1 MRLCLDC
8 RFMQRLL
15 KPAKAQRRLRMAK
28 SVLVALAVVVAAV
41 TGHAQDRPG
50 VSERL
55 YSAMKWRLIGPFRGG
70 RTLAVSGV
78 AGQPNLYYFGAV
90 GGGVWK
96 TTNSGRTWAPV
107 FDAQQVA
114 SIGALAVSASN
125 PDIVYVGTGEA
136 DMRSDISFGG
146 GVYKSTDAGR
156 TWSSLGLRE
165 TRQIGR
171 VLIDPHNPDIV
182 LVAAL
187 GHAYGPNA
195 ERGVFRSADGGKTW
209 SKVLYKDENTGAIDL
224 AFDPDHARIVYAAL
238 WNTHRPAWSTYAPI
252 NGPGSGLYRSTDGG
266 VTWAELGGHGLPSGQ
281 IGRVGVA
288 VAAGQAGR
296 RVYALIDAEAGGL
309 YRSDDGGESW
319 RLVSTDRRLSIRAWY
334 FSGVTIDPRDPDT
347 VYVANVA
354 LYRSTDGGR
363 SFDAIKGAP
372 GGDDY
377 HQLWIAPDD
386 PRRMIL
392 GSDQG
397 SAISVD
403 GSRTWSS
410 WNNQPTAQFY
420 HVSTDNR
427 FPYYVYGAQQDSGT
441 AAVAS
446 RGDYGRITTRE
457 WYTVGAGESGYVFP
471 DPADP
476 DIVYGG
482 STDGELY
489 RFEKRTGQVEDV
501 SPWPVTWNEGDI
513 SAAKYRYPWTPAF
526 SISPFP
532 PRAIY
537 QGAQVLFR
545 TVNGGRSWTVIS
557 PDLTRNT
564 SHRAGASATT
574 SENETRA
581 ETSGAIYTIAPSP
594 VARGEI
600 WVGTD
605 TGLVQLTRDEGK
617 AWRNVTP
624 EGLPAW
630 SKISVIDAS
639 PFDPASAYAAVDR
652 HEADDVKPYIY
663 RTRDYGKTWKAIT
676 SGLAEPAYVHV
687 VRADPVR
694 RGLLFAGTEFGVA
707 FSLDDG
713 ENWQPMQLNLPV
725 ASIRDL
731 VVKNDDLVVATHGR
745 SFWILDDI
753 TPLRQIDAAVAGAD
767 VYLFKPAVAIRVRAS
782 ENRDTPL
789 PPETA
794 AGENPPAGAI
804 IDYTLASEP
813 PGDVVL
819 EIRDGA
825 GKLVRRFS
833 SGDRT
838 SDTRPRNADEA
849 TTFARYWLQVPPA
862 LARRV
867 GMNRFVWDLRY
878 PKPPALFYEY
888 SIRADPEADTPA
900 EPEGPL
906 VLPGVYQVT
915 LIVAGR
921 SRTAP
926 LTVKQDPR
934 VKVPLASLSE
944 QLSFLMAIGDGMK
957 RSYGAL
963 QQAGD
968 LRRQLKEIGSR
979 LESDPNGKQV
989 LASVRA
995 LDERAQAI
1003 AGRDPRSAD
1012 SDVGFALAAGT
1023 GQASLAT
1030 LNATFAALA
1039 TISGGA
1045 DAAPTVQARE
1055 MFKEARRDLDTQLAA
1070 WLLIRS
1076 TKLQELNRALH
1087 ERGLPAITIGDNGT

>member
-1 MRLCLDC
+1 
-8 RFMQRLL
+8 
-15 KPAKAQRRLRMAK
+15 MAG
-28 SVLVALAVVVAAV
+28 SVLVVLAVAVAAV
-41 TGHAQDRPG
+41 TGQTLGPPG

-55 YSAMKWRLIGPFRGG
+55 YSSMRWRLIGPSRGG
-70 RTLAVSGV
+70 RVLAVSGV
-78 AGQPNLYYFGAV
+78 AGQPNVYYFGAV

-96 TTNSGRTWAPV
+96 TTNGGRTWGPV
-107 FDAQQVA
+107 FDAQPVA

-125 PDIVYVGTGEA
+125 PDIIYVGTGEA
-136 DMRSDISFGG
+136 DMRSDISFGD
-146 GVYKSTDAGR
+146 GVYKSTDAGK
-156 TWSSLGLRE
+156 TWTSVGLRD

-171 VLIDPHNPDIV
+171 VLIDPRNSDTV

-187 GHAYGPNA
+187 GHAYGPNP
-195 ERGVFRSADGGKTW
+195 ERGVFRTADGGKTW

-224 AFDPDHARIVYAAL
+224 AFDPDNPRIVYAAL
-238 WNTHRPAWSTYAPI
+238 WNTRRPPWSNYAPI
-252 NGPGSGLYRSTDGG
+252 SGPGSGLYRSTDGG
-266 VTWAELGGHGLPSGQ
+266 VTWAELGGRGLPSEQVGR
-281 IGRVGVA
+281 IGIA
-288 VAAGQAGR
+288 VAAGQGGR
-296 RVYALIDAEAGGL
+296 RVYALIDTKACGL

-319 RLVSTDRRLSIRAWY
+319 ERASADPRLSSRAWY

-363 SFDAIKGAP
+363 SFGAIKGAP

-377 HQLWIAPDD
+377 HLLWIAPED
-386 PRRMIL
+386 PRRMIV

-397 SAISVD
+397 ATISVD
-403 GSRTWSS
+403 RGRTWSS

-427 FPYYVYGAQQDSGT
+427 YPYYVYGAQQDSGT

-446 RGDYGRITTRE
+446 RGDYGRITSRE
-457 WYTVGAGESGYVFP
+457 WYPVGAGESGYVFP

-489 RFEKRTGQVEDV
+489 RFARRTGQVEDV
-501 SPWPVTWNEGDI
+501 SPWPDTWNEGDI
-513 SAAKYRYPWTPAF
+513 STAKYRYPWTPAVAF
-526 SISPFP
+526 SPFP

-545 TVNGGRSWTVIS
+545 TVNAGRGWTVIS
-557 PDLTRNT
+557 PDLTKNT
-564 SHRAGASATT
+564 SHRAAAAATM
-574 SENETRA
+574 SENESRA
-581 ETSGAIYTIAPSP
+581 ETSGVIYTVAPSP
-594 VARGEI
+594 VARGQI

-617 AWRNVTP
+617 TWRNVTP

-630 SKISVIDAS
+630 SKISIIDAS

-652 HEADDVKPYIY
+652 HEADDLKPYIY
-663 RTRDYGKTWKAIT
+663 GTRDYGKTWKPVT
-676 SGLAEPAYVHV
+676 TGLAEPAYVHV
-687 VRADPVR
+687 VRADPLR
-694 RGLLFAGTEFGVA
+694 KGLLFAGTELGVA
-707 FSLDDG
+707 VSFDDG
-713 ENWQPMQLNLPV
+713 ERWQPLQLNLPV
-725 ASIRDL
+725 TSIRDL

-753 TPLRQIDAAVAGAD
+753 TPLRQIDDAAAAAD

-789 PPETA
+789 LPETA
-794 AGENPPAGAI
+794 TGENPPAGAV
-804 IDYTLASEP
+804 IDYSLASVL

-819 EIRDGA
+819 EIRDGT

-833 SGDRT
+833 SRDQT

-849 TTFARYWLQVPPA
+849 TTFARYWLHVPPA
-862 LARRV
+862 LPKRV

-915 LIVAGR
+915 LTAAGR
-921 SRTAP
+921 SCTEP

-934 VKVPLASLSE
+934 VNVPLASLSG
-944 QLSFLMAIGDGMK
+944 QLSFQMTVGDGMK
-957 RSYGAL
+957 RSFDAFR
-963 QQAGD
+963 QIDAM
-968 LRRQLKEIGSR
+968 RRQLKEIGSR
-979 LESDPNGKQV
+979 LESDPNGKQA

-995 LDERAQAI
+995 LDERAQAVG
-1003 AGRDPRSAD
+1003 GRDPGSAD
-1012 SDVGFALAAGT
+1012 PDVGFALATGS

-1030 LNATFAALA
+1030 LNSTFAALA
-1039 TISGGA
+1039 TIVSGA
-1045 DAAPTVQARE
+1045 DAAPTLQARE
-1055 MFKEARRDLDTQLAA
+1055 MFREGRRDLDAQLAA
-1070 WLLIRS
+1070 WSLIRS
-1076 TKLQELNRALH
+1076 TQIPNLNRTLR
-1087 ERGLPAITIGDNGT
+1087 ERGLPAITIGDGER